1 MPFLGEISALL
12 TACFWSGSSLS
23 FAAATRRVGSVKV
36 NITRL
41 LLAALVLISIVLIAG
56 LGASLSTSQLAYLA
70 VSGVIGFAIGD
81 TFLFMAFQRLGARIS
96 MLVMSVAPAVA
107 AFLAYLM
114 LGEGVSA
121 LGAVGITV
129 TIAGICIVILE
140 RSDLNGE
147 PARFHFTS
155 AGIALALVAA
165 AGQGS
170 GLVFAKMAFRE
181 GNVNGVLATLVR
193 VLASLVVLL
202 PATMLSGAYNAPVET
217 FRRDRK
223 AFVLTATGALF
234 GPVFGVIGS
243 LIAIQY
249 TTVGIAATLM
259 ATTPIL
265 MLPLVRLVH
274 KERLGW
280 RAFAGSFVAVAGV
293 AVLFLR

>member
-1 MPFLGEISALL
+1 MTFLGEISALL
-12 TACFWSGSSLS
+12 TACCWSGSSLA
-23 FAAATRRVGSVKV
+23 FAAATKRIGSVKV

-41 LLAALVLISIVLIAG
+41 LLAALFLLLIVLIAG
-56 LGASLSTSQLAYLA
+56 IDTRLSTSQLVYLA
-70 VSGVIGFAIGD
+70 LSGVIGFAIGD
-81 TFLFMAFQRLGARIS
+81 TFLFRSFQQLGARIS
-96 MLVMSVAPAVA
+96 MLVMSLAPAVA
-107 AFLAYLM
+107 AVLAFFM
-114 LGEGVSA
+114 LGEGVSTI
-121 LGAVGITV
+121 GAVGITL

-140 RSDLNGE
+140 RADLNGE
-147 PARFHFTS
+147 SPRFHFTA
-155 AGIALALVAA
+155 AGIAVALIAA

-181 GNVNGVLATLVR
+181 GHVNGFAATLVR

-202 PATMLSGAYNAPVET
+202 PVTLLSGTYSAPIET
-217 FRRDRK
+217 FRRDKK
-223 AFVLTATGALF
+223 AFLLTVTGAVF
-234 GPVFGVIGS
+234 GPVLGVVGS

-265 MLPLVRLVH
+265 MLPLVHIVH

-280 RAFAGSFVAVAGV
+280 RAFAGSFVAVGGV